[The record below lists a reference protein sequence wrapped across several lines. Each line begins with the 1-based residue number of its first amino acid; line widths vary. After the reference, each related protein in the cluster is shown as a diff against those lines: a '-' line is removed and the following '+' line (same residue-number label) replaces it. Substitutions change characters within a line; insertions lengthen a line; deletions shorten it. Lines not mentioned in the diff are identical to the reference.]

1 MTCVTTCLIG
11 CVLISGMIMCMITSH
26 TSIVFKKF
34 KKLLDKPQLE
44 IYKKIHNERLAI
56 YIQGMILGLLSAVL
70 LVHLLNLKN
79 MSKICTFIVITLLI
93 NIVYYQLYP
102 KTTYMLQHLTTQD
115 QVDAWL
121 EIYKEMKLK
130 KIVGMIAGTI
140 GYFLIAKNAL

>member
-1 MTCVTTCLIG
+1 MVT
-11 CVLISGMIMCMITSH
+11 SQTSN
-26 TSIVFKKF
+26 VFKKF
-34 KKLLDKPQLE
+34 KKLLDKPQVD

-70 LVHLLNLKN
+70 LVHLLNLKD
-79 MSKICTFIVITLLI
+79 MSKVCTFIVITLLI
-93 NIVYYQLYP
+93 NVVYYQLYP

-130 KIVGMIAGTI
+130 KIVGVIVGII
-140 GYFLIAKNAL
+140 GYFLIARNAL